1 MRNETKTST
10 LALADDFAQRVT
22 RAQGK
27 IDGLMSAYGDSAL
40 RRKQLDGLRSE
51 NTPPRRQ
58 RGSGAS
64 PSPWRQTSSALMPR
78 YEAQYKALARLAQRR
93 RRATLIAAWMRVKLW
108 VQADVFSEELSW
120 SQIHAREL
128 FALHTERERRSRAF
142 WGWKGA
148 AQLSAGRRRARA
160 SAADLAERRDA
171 REAATLEGEQRRAER
186 LVTLLGGANEAAL
199 RSLEAAATSTIIGI
213 KVKHA
218 KILSTIEETDAQRLA
233 EAVRVCV
240 CGHKMLYMVLV
251 IIYDWIIRFY

>member
-1 MRNETKTST
+1 MHGFELP
-10 LALADDFAQRVT
+10 LAPQKPR
-22 RAQGK
+22 
-27 IDGLMSAYGDSAL
+27 L
-40 RRKQLDGLRSE
+40 RE
-51 NTPPRRQ
+51 
-58 RGSGAS
+58 
-64 PSPWRQTSSALMPR
+64 
-78 YEAQYKALARLAQRR
+78 EAA
-93 RRATLIAAWMRVKLW
+93 V
-108 VQADVFSEELSW
+108 
-120 SQIHAREL
+120 
-128 FALHTERERRSRAF
+128 
-142 WGWKGA
+142 
-148 AQLSAGRRRARA
+148 
-160 SAADLAERRDA
+160 AEADA